1 LKKSKT
7 RNITQGSNLLVGKWN
22 YFRNY
27 QLPLLGRVNV
37 ETGSVEYLEL
47 PLQLSRAADQ
57 KDQLLWFDPKQK
69 KIETQTIV
77 PNSMTNSRG
86 FVVFGDKRSRGSGWG
101 HVAAPSPSVSG
112 ENIYVPVMNGTVYV
126 LDWNKNTFD
135 KDSIVAINDLGRA
148 GQAYT
153 RASLSFS
160 NGRVFAHTLRE
171 LICIGK

>member
-1 LKKSKT
+1 
-7 RNITQGSNLLVGKWN
+7 
-22 YFRNY
+22 
-27 QLPLLGRVNV
+27 
-37 ETGSVEYLEL
+37 
-47 PLQLSRAADQ
+47 
-57 KDQLLWFDPKQK
+57 
-69 KIETQTIV
+69 
-77 PNSMTNSRG
+77 
-86 FVVFGDKRSRGSGWG
+86 
-101 HVAAPSPSVSG
+101 
-112 ENIYVPVMNGTVYV
+112 MNGTVYV